1 MHVTHVK
8 TAPALRLRS
17 WKALFDERRIRVVP
31 RALSDGRPFL
41 EPGIDVLGEAA
52 RALFGLLQ
60 PILDWFAARE
70 PGATVRSLSF
80 DLDRG
85 RALATLRFD
94 EPGRGHVQALRVD
107 EATSP
112 DLFDLARSAEPAV
125 AAAATVVLARRPVQ
139 PTRA

>member
-1 MHVTHVK
+1 MSSG
-8 TAPALRLRS
+8 RLRS

-31 RALSDGRPFL
+31 RALGDGLPFTG
-41 EPGIDVLGEAA
+41 PGADVLGEEA
-52 RALFGLLQ
+52 RALFLHLA
-60 PILDWFAARE
+60 PLAAWFSARE

-80 DLDRG
+80 DFDRG

-94 EPGRGHVQALRVD
+94 EPARGTVHALRVD

-112 DLFDLARSAEPAV
+112 ELFDLARTAESEVAR
-125 AAAATVVLARRPVQ
+125 AAAMVLVRRTMQ